1 MTMSEVILSVTNLS
15 KRFGGVTA
23 TDQVNLTVTAG
34 ETHAL
39 IGPNGAGKTTLI
51 SQLSGLLKP
60 DQGSIV
66 FKGNDITGLPA
77 HRFCEAGLARS
88 FQITSVFQDFSLL
101 DNIALAVQAN
111 QGHAFRFWANA
122 RKDPALRESARR
134 WLNMVNL
141 SDRADWLASEVSHGE
156 RRQLEIAMAL
166 ATEPSLLLL
175 DEPMAGMG
183 QEESSEMIDILK
195 SLRGDKSI
203 LLVEHDMDAVF
214 ALADR
219 ISVLVYGKVIASGS
233 PDEIRSNSD
242 VQRAY
247 LGEAA

>member
-1 MTMSEVILSVTNLS
+1 MSEVILSVTNLS

-66 FKGNDITGLPA
+66 FQGNDITGLPA

-134 WLNMVNL
+134 WLNLVNL

>member
-1 MTMSEVILSVTNLS
+1 MSDVILSVNDLCKS
-15 KRFGGVTA
+15 FGGVTA
-23 TDQVNLTVTAG
+23 TDHVNLAVLEG

-60 DQGSIV
+60 DQGNIV
-66 FKGNDITGLPA
+66 FQGKDITGMPA
-77 HRFCEAGLARS
+77 HQYCKSGLARS
-88 FQITSVFQDFSLL
+88 FQITSVFQEFSLL
-101 DNIALAVQAN
+101 DNIALAVQAS
-111 QGHAFRFWANA
+111 QGHAFRFWSNA
-122 RKDPALRESARR
+122 RQDRTLRQSAHE
-134 WLNMVNL
+134 WLSMVNL
-141 SDRADWLASEVSHGE
+141 DDRADWLASEVSHGE

-166 ATEPSLLLL
+166 ATNPSLLLL

-183 QEESSEMIDILK
+183 QEESSAMIDILK
-195 SLRGDKSI
+195 SLHGEKTV

-219 ISVLVYGKVIASGS
+219 ISVLVYGKVIATGS
-233 PDEIRSNSD
+233 PQDIRSNSE

-247 LGEAA
+247 LGETT

>member
-1 MTMSEVILSVTNLS
+1 MSEVILSVNDLC

-23 TDQVNLTVTAG
+23 TDHVNLAVFKG

-66 FKGNDITGLPA
+66 FQGKDITGMPA
-77 HRFCEAGLARS
+77 HQYCEAGLARS
-88 FQITSVFQDFSLL
+88 FQITSVFPDFSLL

-122 RKDPALRESARR
+122 RHDKTLRESAQE

-141 SDRADWLASEVSHGE
+141 HDRGDWLASEVSHGE

-183 QEESSEMIDILK
+183 QEESSAMIDILK
-195 SLRGDKSI
+195 SLRGEKTV

-219 ISVLVYGKVIASGS
+219 ISVLVYGKVIATGS
-233 PDEIRSNSD
+233 PQDIRSNSE

-247 LGEAA
+247 LGEVE

>member
-1 MTMSEVILSVTNLS
+1 MSDVILSVNDLCKS
-15 KRFGGVTA
+15 FGGVTA
-23 TDQVNLTVTAG
+23 TDHVNLSVLEG

-60 DQGSIV
+60 DQGNIV
-66 FKGNDITGLPA
+66 FQGKDITGMPA
-77 HRFCEAGLARS
+77 HQCCKSGLARS
-88 FQITSVFQDFSLL
+88 FQITSVFQEFSLL
-101 DNIALAVQAN
+101 DNIALAVQAS
-111 QGHAFRFWANA
+111 QGHAFRFWSNA
-122 RKDPALRESARR
+122 RQDSTLRQSAHE
-134 WLNMVNL
+134 WLSMVNL
-141 SDRADWLASEVSHGE
+141 DDRADWLASEVSHGE

-166 ATEPSLLLL
+166 ATNPSLLLL

-183 QEESSEMIDILK
+183 QEESSAMIDILK
-195 SLRGDKSI
+195 SLHGEKTV

-219 ISVLVYGKVIASGS
+219 ISVLVYGKVIATGS
-233 PDEIRSNSD
+233 PQDIRSNSE

-247 LGEAA
+247 LGEST